1 MYTDNEINLNIY
13 FLSFNKDEKF
23 NVIFISISDI
33 NSSINVDDMIK
44 SIKIE
49 EKE

>member
-13 FLSFNKDEKF
+13 FLSFNKDEKL
-23 NVIFISISDI
+23 NIIFISISNI

>member
-1 MYTDNEINLNIY
+1 MAPTQN
-13 FLSFNKDEKF
+13 NKDEKF